1 MTSTRN
7 QSLYS
12 LMRSAGL
19 ILVVLAGS
27 GLLAGSSCHRRN
39 DDDDCDFYDDDDCHH
54 DDDDGGFIIHIG
66 PVLEP
71 NNPAD
76 PFRLNLFELVPAERD
91 GDHPVAKVTAIGGIS
106 AFELTGLVELEAH
119 DYEQLAVQIRNA
131 NRDLLAPAP
140 GTGSLV
146 HLETSMDA
154 DGVAVQFAQ
163 QGKDGAFLTGRGQ
176 RFHFAPF
183 GELLEIENNLCERE
197 CE

>member
-1 MTSTRN
+1 MASTRL

-12 LMRSAGL
+12 LMRSAGW

-27 GLLAGSSCHRRN
+27 GLLAGSSCHRRD

-54 DDDDGGFIIHIG
+54 DDDDGGFVIHIG
-66 PVLEP
+66 PVFEP
-71 NNPAD
+71 NNPTD
-76 PFRLNLFELVPAERD
+76 PFRLNLFELIPAERE
-91 GDHPVAKVTAIGGIS
+91 GDHPVAKVTEISGIS
-106 AFELTGLVELEAH
+106 AFKLTGLVELEAS
-119 DYEQLAVQIRNA
+119 DYEQLAVQIRAA
-131 NRDLLAPAP
+131 NRDILGLAP

-154 DGVAVQFAQ
+154 DGVSVQFVQ
-163 QGKDGAFLTGRGQ
+163 QDKDGTFLTGRGQ

-183 GELLEIENNLCERE
+183 GELLEIENDLCEQE